1 MCVYLHIYYSLMMFA
16 LPKTPSNR
24 HSGYRG
30 QLSLIFIEKSSKMS
44 RWRRQRSIKGCC
56 WWGGAFSQSP
66 GAFKHMDPF
75 SRFLS
80 TVVLLACGRE
90 DVPACLGPCDS
101 VGRRCDTADQLL
113 VMIHQEAE
121 WEREAHQHTTQL
133 GALRIPQGAC
143 QDPGGTPII

>member
-1 MCVYLHIYYSLMMFA
+1 MLL
-16 LPKTPSNR
+16 
-24 HSGYRG
+24 
-30 QLSLIFIEKSSKMS
+30 
-44 RWRRQRSIKGCC
+44 
-56 WWGGAFSQSP
+56 GGGGGSSQSP

-121 WEREAHQHTTQL
+121 WEREAYQHTTQL
-133 GALRIPQGAC
+133 RAPRIPHRAC
-143 QDPGGTPII
+143 QDPGKTAFI